1 MDEKRQIDDGTFYV
15 SACMNYYYFIFL
27 MYELLVM
34 IILTN
39 DLLDCYS
46 VYKTM
51 PSNNSGGYHSVKS
64 VFICRSTG
72 NNLIMKHCCKRT

>member
-1 MDEKRQIDDGTFYV
+1 
-15 SACMNYYYFIFL
+15 

-51 PSNNSGGYHSVKS
+51 PSNNSGGYHSVMS